1 MSDNQDARWI
11 KAFRMQAAVLQELDE
26 ATVRRER
33 VAVRKILRMER
44 AAHVLPVGL
53 IQLTDFASDIMV
65 IVQIATT
72 AGGAGADWIV
82 CAVAVGLSLLVAW
95 VWLAVDDD
103 LSSREKLIGCVLACA
118 NLHVLYVG
126 TRYISALYEGRPSQD
141 AAGLYS
147 LFVVLKMFET
157 GIESVVLGMVT
168 AGAFVRTLVFGGAG
182 LALFAS
188 SLALSLLSMAY
199 GFFGQAAM
207 VYEEEVGRRLAVVL
221 RAAVYMRLALV
232 EVLREDEVV
241 VEADRTPHAGGR
253 SDLR

>member
-11 KAFRMQAAVLQELDE
+11 KAFRMQAGVLQELDE
-26 ATVRRER
+26 ATMRRER
-33 VAVRKILRMER
+33 VAVRKILRMEK
-44 AAHVLPVGL
+44 AAHVIPVGL

-82 CAVAVGLSLLVAW
+82 CVVAVGFSLLVAW
-95 VWLAVDDD
+95 IYLVIDAA
-103 LSSREKLIGCVLACA
+103 LSSREKLIGGVLACA

-126 TRYISALYEGRPSQD
+126 TRYISALYEGRPTQD
-141 AAGLYS
+141 VANLYT
-147 LFVVLKMFET
+147 LFVMLKMLET

-168 AGAFVRTLVFGGAG
+168 AGAFVRTLVFGGDG

-199 GFFGQAAM
+199 GFFGNAAN
-207 VYEEEVGRRLAVVL
+207 EF
-221 RAAVYMRLALV
+221 
-232 EVLREDEVV
+232 
-241 VEADRTPHAGGR
+241 
-253 SDLR
+253 